1 MTDDEALFVEA
12 MGQFLGSS
20 GMTPM
25 SGRMWGWLL
34 ICDPPEQSAADLAL
48 ALQASR
54 GSISGTARLL
64 ATAGLIHRTTRR
76 GDRREYFSVPPG
88 GFGALF
94 ETAMAAY
101 GRFNRITA
109 HGLALMSDRPSAARE
124 RLQEVHDVYAF
135 LEREFPALIERFQ
148 REQAEA
154 GGSTLVAAGKVS
166 L

>member
-1 MTDDEALFVEA
+1 MTDDEGVFVEA

-34 ICDPPEQSAADLAL
+34 ICDPPEQSAADLAS

-64 ATAGLIHRTTRR
+64 TTAGLIHRATRR
-76 GDRREYFSVPPG
+76 GDRREYFSAPPG
-88 GFGALF
+88 GFEALF

-109 HGLALMSDRPSAARE
+109 HGLALMTDRPSAARA
-124 RLQEVHDVYAF
+124 RLQEVHDIYAF
-135 LEREFPALIERFQ
+135 LEREFPALLERYH
-148 REQAEA
+148 RERR
-154 GGSTLVAAGKVS
+154 GDGSTLVAARRGS
-166 L
+166 S

>member
-1 MTDDEALFVEA
+1 MTEDEAAFVEA

-34 ICDPPEQSAADLAL
+34 ICDPPQQSAADLAL

-64 ATAGLIHRTTRR
+64 TTAGLIQRTTRR
-76 GDRREYFSVPPG
+76 GDRREYFSVPAG
-88 GFGALF
+88 GFEALF

-109 HGLALMSDRPSAARE
+109 HGLSLMSDRPSAARA
-124 RLQEVHDVYAF
+124 RLQEVHDIYAF
-135 LEREFPALIERFQ
+135 LEREFPALLERFH
-148 REQAEA
+148 RERVES